1 MKHLLLVLFS
11 LLIGYSGQ
19 AQTAFHGSGEPNP
32 NETET
37 AAQRI
42 SIYPNPATD
51 FIGLTDTEGVQS
63 IWVYNMVGRPMK
75 QFKAA
80 ANEKYPI
87 GDLIPGMYL
96 VQLLDVDQK
105 VIATRRIRKI

>member
-1 MKHLLLVLFS
+1 
-11 LLIGYSGQ
+11 
-19 AQTAFHGSGEPNP
+19 
-32 NETET
+32 
-37 AAQRI
+37 
-42 SIYPNPATD
+42 
-51 FIGLTDTEGVQS
+51 
-63 IWVYNMVGRPMK
+63 MVGRPMK